1 MIDTDTLTARID
13 ACWQA
18 VRREVAGLDL
28 AAEVYPDSGWA
39 VRDVLLHCAFWN
51 DEATRAIE
59 AHRAGGCHV
68 TDTGAPT
75 FDEGLDALNARVV
88 KASRAV
94 PDADVHA
101 RWIAAQD
108 AFTAAVAS
116 LDHAALARDIMCP
129 WDERGTV
136 EELVDG
142 ELGHEQGHV
151 ADIVTA
157 VAMGEGQR

>member
-28 AAEVYPDSGWA
+28 AAEVYADSGWT

-51 DEATRAIE
+51 DEATRAIA
-59 AHRAGGCHV
+59 AHRAGSAYV

-75 FDEGLDALNARVV
+75 FDEGLDTLNARVV
-88 KASRAV
+88 EASRAV
-94 PDADVHA
+94 PDAEVHA

-108 AFTAAVAS
+108 AFTTAVAS
-116 LDHAALARDIMCP
+116 LDDDALAREIMCP

-136 EELVDG
+136 EALIDG

-151 ADIVTA
+151 SDIVTA
-157 VAMGEGQR
+157 VTMREEQS